1 MANEFKIRK
10 GLIVEGASG
19 GTVVD
24 VQGSQGQLF
33 SVTDDLS
40 GSIFAVS
47 DISGVPILDINSS
60 GLSIFDGSVGIGLTS
75 TTANLEVKSIQ
86 DSSFDEGIGVVRSNT
101 SQTGYI
107 NMVGGAMNINA
118 PNAIPIK
125 FRDGGNTNLTIGGD
139 GHATFAGTV
148 EAATYYKSSGAS
160 AVLGTAT
167 SGEVLLRP
175 TAWNLSTAQSSFTTT
190 LATIGTDATFA
201 GMITVNGGGIDIDND
216 DDIRLRFDN
225 ASTFKAGLQVATTAG
240 DMIAESAIDDF
251 AIRAQENMLFSS
263 GGNVEVLRLDT
274 SGNATFA
281 GDVGLSAGKK
291 LQYSADSFMTPEN
304 NVSGAEISTAGTFIV
319 KTGTTPTLALTL
331 DASQNATFAGKVGIG
346 TTSPSTKLDVQGVVT
361 VKGSGTGTSGSLAIQ
376 DDYDGLN
383 HLANI
388 GWIRSSGGVYLSYG
402 LKQDGSA
409 DWKSTYANFS
419 GERTY
424 AKLDNN
430 EFSMAHA
437 PAQNTAVG
445 TAVTGLTERFKFYL
459 NTGVLQL
466 NNYSAGIL
474 MTNSSGTV
482 GLAGSGDLPGGP
494 YLPLS
499 AGSSYP
505 LTGAL
510 NILIPGDPKLTLQ
523 STSTDTS
530 DWNYINFV
538 GRDAVR
544 DGYVGTDADGDIQV
558 YSDKN
563 SSSVQLTGSGIILNG
578 GNVGIGTTSPS
589 SLLSVG
595 NVATYDNPSTTVNI
609 ATTDTGSY
617 LLKVT
622 SDQFNADGNWVG
634 IGLGYSNNYMKMGI
648 IAEAKDNNAR
658 GKLHF
663 AVNTVAGSS
672 NASISD
678 AKMTIDN
685 AGNVGIGT
693 DDPDSLLH
701 IKGADPVFIIQDTST
716 GTVNASSTLRLG
728 ESGAGGVLDVY
739 WDIKQAAD
747 DLNTH
752 LEINHS
758 GNGNHLTILD
768 GGNVGLGTTTP
779 LAKLDIQGT
788 QGQLFSVTDDLSGDI
803 FSVADISGVPIMN
816 VNSDGTSYFDG
827 NVGIGTTSPLQKLSV
842 VSDSNSQ
849 TDVSIGNTGNGVSR
863 LYIDASNGDVSGSD
877 YIWFGQNNDLTSE
890 IQITQNAGSF
900 NLKSSPGG
908 SSQTNFTMTQAGNIG
923 IGTTSPS
930 TKLEVT
936 GHVTINSPAGASQT
950 SYGLRLRKTNSSSA
964 VQAGGEILASVY
976 PPNTNAAN
984 LIFKTANAS
993 ANLTQRM
1000 VIDGIGNV
1008 GIGTTSPSAGR
1019 KLDVHGDIELTE
1031 DLFIG
1036 ATGSSRSE
1044 HKIKI
1049 GQNRSGNG
1057 YAYIDMIG
1065 DAAATSFYNLR
1076 IIRHNSGANA
1086 LSQIIHTGT
1095 GNFEIK
1101 ASDGGDI
1108 ILNSSGSIGISQ
1120 TSPSYKLDVTG
1131 DGRFTST
1138 VTAANFILSSDER
1151 LKENVEKVCDN
1162 KVEVDWKTFELKTE
1176 KGQKRYGVIAQELEK
1191 TNPEFVRED
1200 SQGFKSVAYIDLLI
1214 AKIAEL
1220 EARLEKLEK

>member
-1 MANEFKIRK
+1 MANEFKIKK
-10 GLIVEGASG
+10 GLIVTGADG

-24 VQGSQGQLF
+24 IQGSQGQLF

-60 GLSIFDGSVGIGLTS
+60 GDSNFSGDVLVEDNLYLT
-75 TTANLEVKSIQ
+75 
-86 DSSFDEGIGVVRSNT
+86 D
-101 SQTGYI
+101 
-107 NMVGGAMNINA
+107 
-118 PNAIPIK
+118 
-125 FRDGGNTNLTIGGD
+125 
-139 GHATFAGTV
+139 AGTV
-148 EAATYYKSSGAS
+148 RAKLLLNSSDRDN
-160 AVLGTAT
+160 V
-167 SGEVLLRP
+167 ELR
-175 TAWNLSTAQSSFTTT
+175 
-190 LATIGTDATFA
+190 
-201 GMITVNGGGIDIDND
+201 
-216 DDIRLRFDN
+216 
-225 ASTFKAGLQVATTAG
+225 
-240 DMIAESAIDDF
+240 AESLGSTMKF
-251 AIRAQENMLFSS
+251 F
-263 GGNVEVLRLDT
+263 T
-274 SGNATFA
+274 
-281 GDVGLSAGKK
+281 VG
-291 LQYSADSFMTPEN
+291 TE
-304 NVSGAEISTAGTFIV
+304 
-319 KTGTTPTLALTL
+319 ALEL
-331 DASQNATFAGKVGIG
+331 DASQNATFAGDVYIPEYIYHSGDTNTYIRFTADTQTFRTGGDDRLILTNTTATFAGTISSGNISVTGGSGGNGQIDVLRTSGANVRIQSQSATGVLGVTTNHPLHLKTNDTTRVTIAAGGNVGIG
-346 TTSPSTKLDVQGVVT
+346 TTSPGRQLTVSKASTSTGFGAHTGPIIALSQTDTTVNNQATLLFQSGNGAVAEITSRITNHSSYYGDLLFGTRSAGGYTAKMAILSTGNVGIGTTSPNNLLEISGIRENQIRLTNYDVTAAADEIIGGIEFYSSDTGNEGVKAKISAISTDATGSAYLSFFTGTGQEQMRISNAGSLKLDAYGAGTLVSDASGNIT
-361 VKGSGTGTSGSLAIQ
+361 V
-376 DDYDGLN
+376 
-383 HLANI
+383 
-388 GWIRSSGGVYLSYG
+388 SSGGG
-402 LKQDGSA
+402 A
-409 DWKSTYANFS
+409 
-419 GERTY
+419 
-424 AKLDNN
+424 
-430 EFSMAHA
+430 
-437 PAQNTAVG
+437 
-445 TAVTGLTERFKFYL
+445 
-459 NTGVLQL
+459 
-466 NNYSAGIL
+466 
-474 MTNSSGTV
+474 
-482 GLAGSGDLPGGP
+482 GGP

-499 AGSSYP
+499 AGASYP

-578 GNVGIGTTSPS
+578 GNVGIGIT
-589 SLLSVG
+589 
-595 NVATYDNPSTTVNI
+595 NPSTP
-609 ATTDTGSY
+609 
-617 LLKVT
+617 L
-622 SDQFNADGNWVG
+622 Q
-634 IGLGYSNNYMKMGI
+634 
-648 IAEAKDNNAR
+648 
-658 GKLHF
+658 
-663 AVNTVAGSS
+663 VAGIAQIVTG
-672 NASISD
+672 N
-678 AKMTIDN
+678 DN
-685 AGNVGIGT
+685 AFYGGNYVRVFGDQNYGFRNAAGTQIANISMSGNSYFNGGNVGIGT
-693 DDPDSLLH
+693 TSPTNLSANTSSLSVSSARTDLSGG
-701 IKGADPVFIIQDTST
+701 IFLKANN
-716 GTVNASSTLRLG
+716 VNKAQI
-728 ESGAGGVLDVY
+728 Y
-739 WDIKQAAD
+739 WDSSGQVNYTISGGIKWH
-747 DLNTH
+747 T
-752 LEINHS
+752 
-758 GNGNHLTILD
+758 D
-768 GGNVGLGTTTP
+768 GSERMRITDIGNVGIGTATP
-779 LAKLDIQGT
+779 NAKLDVQGT

-827 NVGIGTTSPLQKLSV
+827 NVGIGTPSPLQKLSV